1 MGRDSVLHKTDKI
14 SVLMELTGGRQT
26 DKSILRDAD
35 KFYEGNRHRTEID
48 NDRLEKASSKMWH

>member
-1 MGRDSVLHKTDKI
+1 MHKTDKI

-48 NDRLEKASSKMWH
+48 NDRLEKASSKM